1 MLLVGCVGGDRYR
14 TRLQLPDELQQVRTL
29 PFNIALIFLAQT
41 LRQQPS
47 NADANE
53 PIGQQIAL
61 QQVIQAF
68 GRCGGGSGGQTWL
81 DRSCCAHR
89 KLDSV

>member
-1 MLLVGCVGGDRYR
+1 MLAQREFKEPGRHFVVLLIGCVGGDRHR
-14 TRLQLPDELQQVRTL
+14 TRLQLPDELQQARTL
-29 PFNIALIFLAQT
+29 PFDIALIFLPQT

-61 QQVIQAF
+61 QQVIQAS
-68 GRCGGGSGGQTWL
+68 GRSG
-81 DRSCCAHR
+81 R
-89 KLDSV
+89 KQRR